1 MAYEQVFLQ
10 TLIYL
15 TAAVV
20 AILVGKRLGLGA
32 VLGYLIAGAAIG
44 PGGLHLIGHEG
55 QEVAHFAEFGVVV
68 MLFLIGLEL
77 QPLMLWRMRKQIMGL
92 GSLQVGLCALAIGG
106 IVMATGVTWKPS
118 LAIGLILAMSSTAI
132 VLQTLAEKG
141 LLKTEA
147 GQNSFS
153 VLLFQDIAVIPILA
167 LLPLL
172 GTQAARDARQGG
184 SDAWMAH
191 WPGWAQALVTFGA
204 VVFII
209 AVGRVAMRH
218 VFQAIAKTRQR
229 EAFTGTALLVVIGV
243 ALLMTKVGLSPA
255 LGAFVAGVVLA
266 SSEYRHELE
275 SDLEPFKGLLLG
287 IFFLGV
293 GAGIDFK
300 FIGGHPLL
308 VVGGALGLIF
318 VKGAILYVL
327 SLFQGLK
334 GRQSLLFAASIAAG
348 GEFAF
353 VLITLALYSGIF
365 PVDTG
370 RALVAIVAISMALT
384 PILILG
390 ARWIIS
396 RKISQPV
403 EREHDVTD
411 EGNPVIICGFGRY
424 GHAVGRLLRS
434 RGFGCTVLDNDSDQV
449 ELLRQLGIPVFYGDA
464 NRPEILSIA
473 GARQAKVLVI
483 ALKDVSTTLAIVEA
497 ARRHHPHL
505 EIYLRAHS
513 RTEAYSYL
521 AAGEDHIYR
530 ETMDSSLRMGVDILR
545 KLGISPHAARRTAKA
560 YFRRDEEMVRTMAAH
575 RDADD
580 REFANVAKEA
590 VRSLDELLRSDIANL
605 TRESNT
611 APDDKKRGP
620 AGI

>member
-1 MAYEQVFLQ
+1 MEYESVFLQ
-10 TLIYL
+10 AVIYL
-15 TAAVV
+15 TAALV

-44 PGGLHLIGHEG
+44 PWGFGLIGKDAE
-55 QEVAHFAEFGVVV
+55 QVSHFAEFGVVV

-77 QPLMLWRMRKQIMGL
+77 QPLMLWRMRRQILGL
-92 GSLQVGLCALAIGG
+92 GSMQIVLCALAVGG
-106 IVMATGVTWKPS
+106 TAYACGTGWKAG

-141 LLKTEA
+141 LLRTEA

-172 GTQAARDARQGG
+172 GTGGGHADNHHQA
-184 SDAWMAH
+184 DAWMAH

-204 VVFII
+204 IVFII

-218 VFQAIAKTRQR
+218 IFQAIAKTHQR
-229 EAFTGTALLVVIGV
+229 EAFTGAALLLVIGV

-293 GAGIDFK
+293 GAGVDFGYI
-300 FIGGHPLL
+300 FSHPFL
-308 VVGGALGLIF
+308 VVGGALGLLLI
-318 VKGAILYVL
+318 KGLILQGL
-327 SLFQGLK
+327 SLFTGLS
-334 GRQSLLFAASIAAG
+334 GRQSFVFTASIAGG

-353 VLITLALYSGIF
+353 VLISLSLASGVF
-365 PVDTG
+365 PAETG
-370 RALVAIVAISMALT
+370 GALVAMVALSMTAT
-384 PILILG
+384 PLLILLSKSILNRKLSDKE
-390 ARWIIS
+390 ARE
-396 RKISQPV
+396 PDV
-403 EREHDVTD
+403 ED

-424 GHAVGRLLRS
+424 GHAVGRLLRI

-464 NRPEILSIA
+464 NRPEILELA
-473 GARQAKVLVI
+473 GASRAKILII
-483 ALKDVSTTLAIVEA
+483 AIKDETAASTIIEN

-505 EIYLRAHS
+505 KIFLRALS
-513 RTEAYSYL
+513 RSEAYSYL
-521 AAGEDHIYR
+521 ALGEQHIYR
-530 ETMDSSLRMGVDILR
+530 ETLDSSLRMGVDILQE
-545 KLGISPHAARRTAKA
+545 LGLSGHEARRAAKA
-560 YFRRDEEMVRTMAAH
+560 YFVRDEEMVRSMATH
-575 RDADD
+575 RNAEDGEYLNAA
-580 REFANVAKEA
+580 REA
-590 VRSLDELLRSDIANL
+590 VKSLDELLRSDIE
-605 TRESNT
+605 RRQR
-611 APDDKKRGP
+611 P
-620 AGI
+620 